1 MAVVKKDL
9 VDREVAEPAG
19 GKKRSRFL
27 IVLLVLAGTFLA
39 AGLASGLIL
48 YFVGIPGVMPKMKPE
63 PPPAYE
69 TVELGE
75 RVVNLADEGGG
86 RYLRVRMVL
95 EHKKDEKLSGELK
108 EKNAKIMDKTVRILR
123 SKSVGEVQP
132 VDKEE
137 KLKTEIMNAINAELK
152 NGKIEK
158 VYFTDFL
165 IQ

>member
-9 VDREVAEPAG
+9 VEKEAAEPAG
-19 GKKRSRFL
+19 GKKRSGIM

-39 AGLASGLIL
+39 VGLVSGLVL
-48 YFVGIPGVMPKMKPE
+48 YFVGIPGVMPKMKAD
-63 PPPAYE
+63 PPPVYE
-69 TVELGE
+69 TLELGE
-75 RVVNLADEGGG
+75 RVVNLADDGGG

-95 EHKKDEKLSGELK
+95 EHKKDEKLSAELK
-108 EKNAKIMDKTVRILR
+108 EKNAQIMDKTVRILR

-137 KLKTEIMNAINAELK
+137 KLKTEIMNAINAGLK